1 MPLQIRRGTDAE
13 RTAMTQ
19 PLAAGELIFVTN
31 TNRLYI
37 GNGTTNGGVPV
48 TDYTDEQAKDAVAPM
63 LVNGTHSAISFV
75 YDDALDKVNATV
87 NLSDY
92 QGVIK
97 AASFNGS
104 VVAND
109 SSLLIDG
116 NTGKFNLSGSVGTDI
131 IPDTDVAYDL
141 GSATYRFRDIY
152 LSGSS
157 IKLGAATITAVG
169 DAVNLPLG
177 STMGG
182 VPLAGGAG
190 SDYNGN
196 IIGDDSTIIVNAATK
211 VVTASGGFIGNVTG
225 NATSVTNGVYIT
237 DTGTVTNTMLAGSI
251 ADTKLSTISTAG
263 KVSNSAT
270 TATNANTASA
280 IVSRDSSGNF
290 LASTITSA
298 LIGNVTGNINGV
310 VTGTAGSSLI
320 GNVTGNITGNSNG
333 FHTGDVKGSV
343 FADDSAMIIDGTSS
357 RVIATRFVSDTAEFA
372 GQGNV
377 LILGTTATP
386 AILRIIG
393 DEDSSIGIYSR
404 TDGLLDGGSPIN
416 FYGQSGTYLVP
427 AKISSEGT
435 LGALSFNGYNGTDY
449 KLGALILAS
458 VVAGTDTTGD
468 AFIKTNIIIG
478 TSNGT
483 DQPDQALLIR
493 HDKVAEASCFKAT
506 PFADVTARNT
516 AIPTPEAGMVAYLTS
531 TNKLQVYNG
540 AGWVDLH

>member
-48 TDYTDEQAKDAVAPM
+48 TDYTDEQARDAVAPM

-97 AASFNGS
+97 AAAFNGS

-116 NTGKFNLSGSVGTDI
+116 NTGKFNLSGRVGTDI

-141 GSATYRFRDIY
+141 GSATYRFRDLY

-157 IKLGAATITAVG
+157 IELGAATITAVG
-169 DAVNLPLG
+169 SAVNLPLG

-211 VVTASGGFIGNVTG
+211 AVTAAGGFTGNLTG

-280 IVSRDSSGNF
+280 IVSRDGSGNF
-290 LASTITSA
+290 LANIITSN
-298 LIGNVTGNINGV
+298 LIGNVTGNL
-310 VTGTAGSSLI
+310 TGDSG
-320 GNVTGNITGNSNG
+320 G

-343 FADDSAMIIDGTSS
+343 FADDSSMIVDGTSN
-357 RVIATRFVSDTAEFA
+357 RVISSTFVSANAELA
-372 GQGNV
+372 GSGNI
-377 LILGTTATP
+377 LILGTTTTP
-386 AILRIIG
+386 ATLRVIA
-393 DEDSSIGIYSR
+393 DEDESIGIFSR
-404 TDGLLDGGSPIN
+404 TDGFFDGGSPISFN
-416 FYGQSGTYLVP
+416 GQSGTYSAP
-427 AKISSEGT
+427 AKIVSEGT
-435 LGALSFNGYNGTDY
+435 LGALSFNGYNGTEY
-449 KLGALILAS
+449 KLGALMLAS

-468 AFIKTNIIIG
+468 AFIKTNIVFG
-478 TSNGT
+478 TSDGT
-483 DQPDQALLIR
+483 NQPDQALLIR
-493 HDKVAEASCFKAT
+493 HDKVAESPCFKAT
-506 PFADVTARNT
+506 PFADAAARTA
-516 AIPTPEAGMVAYLTS
+516 AIAAPEAGMITYITS
-531 TNKLQVYNG
+531 TNKLQAYNG
-540 AGWVDLH
+540 AGWQDLF